1 MNHLLNIG
9 SIANCAGVAAHTHTV
24 WEMVYYT
31 QGAVCLTVGGASF
44 DLAPHTLVCQ
54 PPYVPHAEHGCAV
67 FGNYYFSVAAFLPER
82 FGAMARQPIVVRDTF
97 NHAMQ
102 SQIEQLNY
110 VFNAKASNYSA
121 ICESI
126 LNTVSQYVLSQ
137 MNAAR
142 QVNPYIEKLK
152 NIIFTHASDCDFTL
166 EQAFGE
172 IPYSADYLRILFRQ
186 EMGMSPV
193 KYLNQVRVL
202 MAKDLLDKRFYHNA
216 PTVSAVAKMCGFSDP
231 LYFSKLF
238 KSHTGLCPTQYRN
251 RENWKKLPVKKHPL
265 KN

>member
-9 SIANCAGVAAHTHTV
+9 SIANYAGVASHTHTV

-31 QGAVCLTVGGASF
+31 QGAVCLTVGEASF
-44 DLAPHTLVCQ
+44 NLGPHTLVCQ
-54 PPYVPHAEHGCAV
+54 PHYVHHAEHGREL

-82 FGAMARQPIVVRDTF
+82 FGAVQNQPIIVPDTF

-121 ICESI
+121 ICEAV
-126 LNTVSQYVLSQ
+126 LNTISQYVLGQ
-137 MNAAR
+137 MSASRPA
-142 QVNPYIEKLK
+142 NPYIEKLK

-166 EQAFGE
+166 EQAFAE

-202 MAKDLLDKRFYHNA
+202 MAKDLLDRRFYHNA
-216 PTVSAVAKMCGFSDP
+216 PAIWAVAKMCGFSDP

-238 KSHTGLCPTQYRN
+238 KSHTGLCPTQYRD
-251 RENWKKLPVKKHPL
+251 KKNPKEA
-265 KN
+265 